1 MENVIFCA
9 VFDTATAGI
18 NTNKSRFDSSV
29 GLGLMFLFWV
39 YISSSISVSSESH
52 CSSPEDL
59 NTLGAKILILK

>member
-18 NTNKSRFDSSV
+18 NTDKHRFDPGV
-29 GLGLMFLFWV
+29 GVGLMFLFWV
-39 YISSSISVSSESH
+39 YISSSILVSSECH